1 MNHNELTRFDLEEA
15 IHVVW
20 GTSQDIKLI
29 WEQFYD
35 GKQKMTEDEMANLL
49 LGIQELHNLR
59 SKRLWEIFET
69 LVHEGKI

>member
-49 LGIQELHNLR
+49 LGIQELLC
-59 SKRLWEIFET
+59 SCDSFVDVEAMS
-69 LVHEGKI
+69 